1 MFKLQFIFTS
11 FIQSDYRIDK
21 LYFLE
26 SLFFSLLKVRLSY
39 SFILIIIMICDIW
52 FTTSTKLLV
61 NNSIDNRMVNNIVD
75 KELSERLVIR
85 SSSIMYDNLQ
95 SSSVASPIT
104 FNVNE
109 NTPIGTIIGYIPELI
124 YPTPLA
130 SIKFTLPHNIFFE
143 IDYKGALRVI
153 GELDRDDNPY
163 LCLEPGYPQHCIWS
177 SFAITTDGQ
186 YIGLRITVNDL
197 NDNIPKWPQSFILIN
212 VQEEIKTTQ
221 TFELPLASD
230 PDYGINS
237 IQEYRLKTDKMESKY
252 FKLLVEKHSME
263 NLSLYNFHLVLNVI
277 ESLDRERQSWYNLSL
292 LAIDG
297 NKPYHTG
304 TLKITVHI
312 TDENDH
318 TPTFSS
324 KMYQAVISED
334 LEIGSVIYLTE
345 NNQTFNSV
353 DPLGILSD
361 DSSSKLRT
369 KNQLHATDPDEGLN
383 GEIEYHYAAS
393 TPNSVLENFELD
405 KNTGLLYIARTL
417 NYDIG
422 PNEWNF
428 QVIASDKG
436 RPPRSSTTTVQIS
449 LSDANTHAPTI
460 KPRIQLS
467 ENYKQHLSR
476 LNISITSNNHN
487 ILHIPENVP
496 HTNDALVV
504 LTVSDQDTGLG
515 GSFECN
521 LKPNDMNTFVKSS
534 ILSDISSYPDH
545 KDHITIQS
553 VTEQFYLNFTG
564 KLPRWKIYSIYA
576 TTTFDRELEPTHLLH
591 IVCIDEGTPKMTS
604 TYTLTVIIEDEND
617 NAPEFTENQYE
628 IHVMEENQPNST
640 VGRIVAID
648 KDANQNG
655 KVNYKIQW
663 PNQYKQYNN
672 LFILTEHG
680 KLIAT
685 QSLDRERVPNGYKF
699 TVVAFDSGIPSLS
712 TSTNVHII
720 LDDINDCI
728 PNFSQ
733 SEYNFTI
740 VEDFM
745 QNYTGPRIIGMVVAT
760 DCDIGLNSMLIYSLL
775 DPGLPFE
782 IDSHGLL
789 KTNRIIDR
797 ESQSIY
803 QFTVL
808 ATDGGV
814 QLENR
819 YLPVNY
825 QIDDYEEEIYE
836 VSKHKITTQNK
847 NNIHTS
853 AVTVRILV
861 SDLNDNTPIF
871 VYPNTSVFKVR
882 LSVHEK
888 KGFIV
893 TRLVAVDKDSG
904 RNGEIHYSLLK
915 GDPKHIFGLRHDTGE
930 IIVTNT
936 IQKSEDVPT
945 ILSIQASDRGVP
957 PKSSKID
964 IQIIITDS
972 PPIGRSLGTLDEYQL
987 ANLKSLGLIGITEVD
1002 NTGAVELN
1010 KLIMMCIVVST
1021 AILCIILIITIGV
1034 FAKRT
1039 TCKNIFNSIKQRQ
1052 SVKMRKTRGK
1062 SNVPDVICKDN
1073 DDDINQQDE
1082 LQEEMKN
1089 LKEKNSIEFCDVLS
1103 HVQYNHYQEMA
1114 QKSSLIPKTP
1124 NTLANA
1130 IKLDHLLQFVKD
1142 NNSNNNNIVTGD
1154 SDLYNNNNTNEDTF
1168 SKSTLTNLHCDNICS
1183 PDISISL
1190 PSYTKNNFTN
1200 DTLFMGHLECNRLI
1214 TTESGQETHSESLPT
1229 SVINS
1234 VPYISYAQDAVM
1246 TLPRVCAIHGAP
1258 GTAMKLLALPLND
1271 SSYLGCS
1278 EMNRNLCTSSLNDAP
1293 VIDSDVDSGRG
1304 GSVNN
1309 IGSSPNSDQITLNHN
1324 VSSRKPNATVF
1335 PVHYVTG
1342 SLNFSLIPVSVATS
1356 LNLTPS
1362 TSSNPPVLLPL
1373 SEIPNVSTE
1382 STLLNP
1388 KKYSKLTG
1396 DKLKVTFAENPNEEE
1411 ISSQLTNSL
1420 DGTKPIIHYPTV
1432 SPDPVKKDKGPWRLI
1447 QCTSNNV
1454 KL

>member
-1 MFKLQFIFTS
+1 M
-11 FIQSDYRIDK
+11 
-21 LYFLE
+21 
-26 SLFFSLLKVRLSY
+26 
-39 SFILIIIMICDIW
+39 CDIW
-52 FTTSTKLLV
+52 FTTSTQMFI
-61 NNSIDNRMVNNIVD
+61 NNSVD
-75 KELSERLVIR
+75 STTVSSTADRELSERLIIR
-85 SSSIMYDNLQ
+85 SASLMHDNSQ
-95 SSSVASPIT
+95 SSVTPTPIA

-109 NTPIGTIIGYIPELI
+109 NTPTGTIIGYIPELI
-124 YPTPLA
+124 YPTPPA
-130 SIKFTLPHNIFFE
+130 NIKFTLPQNTFFE

-212 VQEEIKTTQ
+212 VQEEIKTIQ
-221 TFELPLASD
+221 NFELPLASD

-237 IQEYRLKTDKMESKY
+237 IQEYKLKTDIMESKY
-252 FKLLVEKHSME
+252 FKLIVEKNGMK
-263 NLSLYNFHLVLNVI
+263 NLSLHNVHLVLSVI
-277 ESLDRERQSWYNLSL
+277 ESLDRERQAWYNLSL

-318 TPTFSS
+318 TPVFSS
-324 KMYQAVISED
+324 QVYHAVISED
-334 LEIGSVIYLTE
+334 LEIGSLIYLTE
-345 NNQTFNSV
+345 NNQTSNV
-353 DPLGILSD
+353 IDPLDILSD
-361 DSSSKLRT
+361 DSSSKLHL
-369 KNQLHATDPDEGLN
+369 KNQLYATDPDEGLN

-393 TPNSVLENFELD
+393 TPKSVTESFELD
-405 KNTGLLYIARTL
+405 KHTGLLYIAKSL

-436 RPPRSSTTTVQIS
+436 RPARSSTTTVQIS
-449 LSDANTHAPTI
+449 LNDANTHAPTI
-460 KPRIQLS
+460 KSRIQLS
-467 ENYKQHLSR
+467 ENYKKHLSR
-476 LNISITSNNHN
+476 LNITVASNSDNM
-487 ILHIPENVP
+487 LHIPENAP

-504 LTVSDQDTGLG
+504 LTVTDQDTGSG
-515 GSFECN
+515 GSFECA
-521 LKPNDMNTFVKSS
+521 LKPSDINTIKSN
-534 ILSDISSYPDH
+534 ILSNGPSYHDH
-545 KDHITIQS
+545 RDYTTNPQIT
-553 VTEQFYLNFTG
+553 ERFLLNFTG
-564 KLPRWKIYSIYA
+564 KLPKWKIYNIYA
-576 TTTFDRELEPTHLLH
+576 TTTFDRELEHTYLLN
-591 IVCIDEGTPKMTS
+591 IICIDEGTPKMTS

-628 IHVMEENQPNST
+628 IHVTEENPSNST

-655 KVNYKIQW
+655 KVNYRIQW
-663 PNQYKQYNN
+663 SSTQYEQYKH
-672 LFILTEHG
+672 LFVLTEHG

-685 QSLDRERVPNGYKF
+685 ESLDRERVPNGYKF
-699 TVVAFDSGIPSLS
+699 TVTAFDSGIPSLS
-712 TSTNVHII
+712 TTTNVHVI

-728 PNFSQ
+728 PRFSQ

-740 VEDFM
+740 DEDLM

-760 DCDIGLNSMLIYSLL
+760 DCDIGLNSMLIYSVL

-782 IDSHGLL
+782 INSHGIL
-789 KTNRIIDR
+789 KTNRLIDR

-814 QLENR
+814 QSENR
-819 YLPVNY
+819 YLLENY
-825 QIDDYEEEIYE
+825 QIDDYNEGTYE
-836 VSKHKITTQNK
+836 VLNDKVTSQVKNK
-847 NNIHTS
+847 IHTS

-861 SDLNDNTPIF
+861 TDLNDNTPIF

-893 TRLVAVDKDSG
+893 TRLVAIDKDSG
-904 RNGEIHYSLLK
+904 KNGEIHYSLLK
-915 GDPKHIFGLRHDTGE
+915 GDPRHVFGLRHDTGE

-936 IQKSEDVPT
+936 IQKSEDVST

-957 PKSSKID
+957 PKTSKID
-964 IQIIITDS
+964 VQIFITDS

-1002 NTGAVELN
+1002 NTGAIELN

-1021 AILCIILIITIGV
+1021 TILCIILIFTIAV

-1039 TCKNIFNSIKQRQ
+1039 TCKNVFT
-1052 SVKMRKTRGK
+1052 SVKQCRLVKDRKSKGRN
-1062 SNVPDVICKDN
+1062 NVLDVIRKDN
-1073 DDDINQQDE
+1073 DDNIDQSNGF
-1082 LQEEMKN
+1082 QEVMKN
-1089 LKEKNSIEFCDVLS
+1089 TQELNSIEFCDVLPHLQS
-1103 HVQYNHYQEMA
+1103 DHYHEKA
-1114 QKSSLIPKTP
+1114 QKSSLILKTP
-1124 NTLANA
+1124 NTLSNA

-1142 NNSNNNNIVTGD
+1142 SDSNNNNDTT
-1154 SDLYNNNNTNEDTF
+1154 NNDNNHYHNNTDENNITG
-1168 SKSTLTNLHCDNICS
+1168 STLANLHCDTINS
-1183 PDISISL
+1183 PDQNISL
-1190 PSYTKNNFTN
+1190 SSHKKHNFINN
-1200 DTLFMGHLECNRLI
+1200 TLFMGHLECNRLI
-1214 TTESGQETHSESLPT
+1214 TTEVNRETRAESLST
-1229 SVINS
+1229 SVIIS
-1234 VPYISYAQDAVM
+1234 SPYTSYKQDAVM

-1258 GTAMKLLALPLND
+1258 ETAMKLLAVPLND

-1278 EMNRNLCTSSLNDAP
+1278 ETHRNLCASPLNDAP

-1309 IGSSPNSDQITLNHN
+1309 IGSSPNSEQTNLHHHVPFHKTD
-1324 VSSRKPNATVF
+1324 ATVY
-1335 PVHYVTG
+1335 PVHYLTG
-1342 SLNFSLIPVSVATS
+1342 SLNFSLIPVSVTTS
-1356 LNLTPS
+1356 LNMTPS

-1373 SEIPNVSTE
+1373 SEVPNDSLE
-1382 STLLNP
+1382 STLLNS

-1396 DKLKVTFAENPNEEE
+1396 DKLKVTFAENPNEED
-1411 ISSQLTNSL
+1411 ISSELNSSL
-1420 DGTKPIIHYPTV
+1420 NGTKPIIHYPTV

-1447 QCTSNNV
+1447 QCASNNV